1 MLNILDII
9 TDWIKGILRDCIM
22 GNLDG
27 MFDQINSEV
36 GEVAANV
43 GTTPAAWN
51 AGVFSMIR
59 SLSDNV
65 VIPIAGIIITFVLCY
80 ELISMLMEK
89 NNFHDFETYAIYKW
103 ILKAFIA
110 VYLVTHTFDITM
122 AIFEVTQNM
131 VQQSSGII
139 TGSTSIDFAT
149 VIGDVSTQLEAMEIG
164 ELFGLLVETMLL
176 KITMPIL
183 SFCVMIVLVGRMIE
197 IYIYCSVGAIPF
209 ATMTNREWGQMG
221 NNYLRGLVALGLQGF
236 FIMICLAI
244 YAVLVGQITSGTN
257 IHLAIW
263 QCAGYTVLLCFS
275 LFKTG
280 AVSKSI
286 LNAH

>member
-9 TDWIKGILRDCIM
+9 TDWIKGILRACIM

-236 FIMICLAI
+236 FIMICVAI

>member
-59 SLSDNV
+59 NLSDNV
-65 VIPIAGIIITFVLCY
+65 VVPIAGMVLTFVMCY
-80 ELISMLMEK
+80 ELISMIIDR
-89 NNFHDFETYAIYKW
+89 NNLHDFETFAIYKW
-103 ILKAFIA
+103 IVKTFVA
-110 VYLVTHTFDITM
+110 VYLVSHTFDITM
-122 AIFEVTQNM
+122 AIFEMAQAV
-131 VQQSSGII
+131 VQRSAGII
-139 TGSTSIDFAT
+139 TGSTSVDFAAAL
-149 VIGDVSTQLEAMEIG
+149 GDVSAQLDAMGIG

-183 SFCVMIVLVGRMIE
+183 SLCVMLVLIGRVIE

-221 NNYLRGLVALGLQGF
+221 QNYLRGLVALGLQGF
-236 FIMICLAI
+236 FIMICVAI
-244 YAVLVGQITSGTN
+244 YAVLISQIGSGAN
-257 IHLAIW
+257 LHAAIW

-280 AVSKSI
+280 AVSKAI

>member
-1 MLNILDII
+1 MLNILEII
-9 TDWIKGILRDCIM
+9 QDWIKDILRDCIM

-27 MFDQINSEV
+27 MFDQINNEV
-36 GEVAANV
+36 GEVASTV
-43 GTTPAAWN
+43 GKTPADWN

-65 VIPIAGIIITFVLCY
+65 VVPIAGIILTFVLCY
-80 ELISMLMEK
+80 ELITMIIEK
-89 NNFHDFETYAIYKW
+89 NNLHDFETFTLYKW
-103 ILKAFIA
+103 IFKVFVA

-122 AIFEVTQNM
+122 AIFEVGQSV
-131 VQQSSGII
+131 VQQSSGVIN
-139 TGSTSIDFAT
+139 GSTNIEFAAAL
-149 VIGDVSTQLEAMEIG
+149 GDVEAQLETMEIG

-183 SFCVMIVLVGRMIE
+183 SFCVMIVLIGRMIE

-209 ATMTNREWGQMG
+209 STMVNRDWGQMG

-236 FIMICLAI
+236 FIMVCVAI
-244 YAVLVGQITSGTN
+244 YAILVGQIGSAEN
-257 IHLAIW
+257 IHIAIW
-263 QCAGYTVLLCFS
+263 QCAGYTVLLCFY

-286 LNAH
+286 FNAH

>member
-36 GEVAANV
+36 GEVSANV

-59 SLSDNV
+59 NLSDNV
-65 VIPIAGIIITFVLCY
+65 VVPIAGMIITFVLCY

-103 ILKAFIA
+103 VLKAFIA

-122 AIFEVTQNM
+122 AIFELAQNV
-131 VQQSSGII
+131 VQQSAGII
-139 TGSTSIDFAT
+139 TGTTSIDFAT
-149 VIGDVSTQLEAMEIG
+149 VIGDVSTQLEAMELG

-197 IYIYCSVGAIPF
+197 IYIYCSIGAIPF

-221 NNYLRGLVALGLQGF
+221 QNYLRGLVALGMQGF
-236 FIMICLAI
+236 FIMICVAI

-257 IHLAIW
+257 LHIAIW

-280 AVSKSI
+280 SVSRSI
-286 LNAH
+286 FNAH

>member
-236 FIMICLAI
+236 FIMICVAI

-280 AVSKSI
+280 AISKSI

>member
-1 MLNILDII
+1 MLNILEII
-9 TDWIKGILRDCIM
+9 QDWIKDILRDCIM

-27 MFDQINSEV
+27 MFDQINNEV
-36 GEVAANV
+36 GEVASTV
-43 GTTPAAWN
+43 GKTPADWN

-65 VIPIAGIIITFVLCY
+65 VVPIAGIILTFVLCY
-80 ELISMLMEK
+80 ELITMIIEK
-89 NNFHDFETYAIYKW
+89 NNLHDFETFTLYKW
-103 ILKAFIA
+103 IFKVFVA

-122 AIFEVTQNM
+122 AIFEVGQSV
-131 VQQSSGII
+131 VQQSSGVIN
-139 TGSTSIDFAT
+139 GSTNIEFAAAL
-149 VIGDVSTQLEAMEIG
+149 GDVEAQLETLEIG

-183 SFCVMIVLVGRMIE
+183 SFCVMIVLIGRMIE

-209 ATMTNREWGQMG
+209 STMVNRDWGQMG

-236 FIMICLAI
+236 FIMVCVAI
-244 YAVLVGQITSGTN
+244 YAILVGQIGSAEN
-257 IHLAIW
+257 IHIAIW

-286 LNAH
+286 FNAH

>member
-1 MLNILDII
+1 MLNILEII
-9 TDWIKGILRDCIM
+9 QDWIKDILRDCIM

-27 MFDQINSEV
+27 MFDQINNEV
-36 GEVAANV
+36 GEVASTV
-43 GTTPAAWN
+43 GQTPADWN

-65 VIPIAGIIITFVLCY
+65 VVPIAGIILTFVLCY
-80 ELISMLMEK
+80 ELITMIIEK
-89 NNFHDFETYAIYKW
+89 NNLHDFQTFTLYKW
-103 ILKAFIA
+103 IFKVFVA

-122 AIFEVTQNM
+122 AIFEVGQSV
-131 VQQSSGII
+131 VQQSSGVIN
-139 TGSTSIDFAT
+139 GSTNIDFAAAL
-149 VIGDVSTQLEAMEIG
+149 GDVEAQLETMEIG

-183 SFCVMIVLVGRMIE
+183 SFCVMIVLIGRMIE

-209 ATMTNREWGQMG
+209 STMVNRDWGQMG

-236 FIMICLAI
+236 FIMVCVAI
-244 YAVLVGQITSGTN
+244 YAILVGQIGSAEN
-257 IHLAIW
+257 IHIAIW

-286 LNAH
+286 FNAH

>member
-1 MLNILDII
+1 MLNILDTIQE
-9 TDWIKGILRDCIM
+9 WIMGILKDCIM
-22 GNLDG
+22 GNLNG
-27 MFDQINSEV
+27 MFDQINTEV

-59 SLSDNV
+59 NLSDNV
-65 VIPIAGIIITFVLCY
+65 VVPIAGMVLTFVMCY
-80 ELISMLMEK
+80 ELISMIIDR
-89 NNFHDFETYAIYKW
+89 NNLRDFETFAIYKW
-103 ILKAFIA
+103 IVKTFVA
-110 VYLVTHTFDITM
+110 VYLVSHTFDITM
-122 AIFEVTQNM
+122 AIFEMAQTV
-131 VQQSSGII
+131 VQRSAGII
-139 TGSTSIDFAT
+139 TGSTSVDFAAAL
-149 VIGDVSTQLEAMEIG
+149 GDVSAQLDAMGIG

-183 SFCVMIVLVGRMIE
+183 SLCVMLVLIGRMIE

-221 NNYLRGLVALGLQGF
+221 QNYLRGLVALGLQGF
-236 FIMICLAI
+236 FIMICVAI
-244 YAVLVGQITSGTN
+244 YAVLISQIGSGAN
-257 IHLAIW
+257 LHAAIW

-280 AVSKSI
+280 AVSKAI